1 MFKTKNFHVRTK
13 ARGVIEIKVIG
24 KDGKI
29 KLRRII
35 RNTVTSA
42 GKNAI
47 CALVVGVR
55 TTPFTYV
62 AIGTGSPSD
71 TGLGDEVAR
80 TKATVSA
87 PSYAQWTASFTASS
101 AMNVTE
107 AGIFD
112 SSSGGTML
120 AYQSFSAIPLSAGDV
135 LQITWTLS
143 VS

>member
-1 MFKTKNFHVRTK
+1 MR

-24 KDGKI
+24 RDGKV
-29 KLRRII
+29 KLRRTV

-55 TTPFTYV
+55 TTPFKYI
-62 AIGTGSPSD
+62 AIGTGTPSES
-71 TGLGDEVAR
+71 GLGNEVAR
-80 TKATVSA
+80 TQATVSA

-101 AMNVTE
+101 AMSVTE

-120 AYQSFSAIPLSAGDV
+120 AYQSFSAIPLSAGDT